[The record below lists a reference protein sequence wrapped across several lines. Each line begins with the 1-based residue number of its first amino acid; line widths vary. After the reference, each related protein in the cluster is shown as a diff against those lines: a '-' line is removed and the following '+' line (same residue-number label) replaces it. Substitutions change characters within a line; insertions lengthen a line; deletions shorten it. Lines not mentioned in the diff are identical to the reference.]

1 MDVKNIFMNSD
12 IVCHIVIIN
21 REISWLQAYSDT
33 FCYFFWQ
40 FGGEGKTSAT
50 FKIYIFVETMEF
62 ISRGI
67 TVLSQN

>member
-21 REISWLQAYSDT
+21 REISWSQAYSYT

-40 FGGEGKTSAT
+40 FGGGGEKLLQLLKYTSLLRQWSSLQEG
-50 FKIYIFVETMEF
+50 
-62 ISRGI
+62 
-67 TVLSQN
+67 